1 MNVKSSLNILLI
13 ILASATMVFS
23 CGKSKE
29 SEEKQAQQIDSTLQ
43 AAIAKAPFND
53 ILEKAGFTIVGIK
66 KFPTAE
72 ARRSGQTVVYRSTSK
87 DPSGGVLYFS
97 NERKRS
103 FPTWHW
109 YFDDVAPDS
118 VTAVELNEDGMWDI
132 RISMSDG
139 SEREFLQ
146 GEEFTLFAESRSDW
160 LALNGTSSSSTDP
173 DHLAW
178 KCLDGHL
185 NTNWSSSMH
194 SSGEVFLEV
203 MAPFSIR
210 NGIMTVHTVEDG
222 RPRECEL
229 FADGKMIK
237 QFTLEDQAGEQKV
250 RLGADYSSV
259 EKIRFVVRSTY
270 DEGGN
275 VNIAEFKLE

>member
-1 MNVKSSLNILLI
+1 MNVITNRNILLVI
-13 ILASATMVFS
+13 IAGATMIFS
-23 CGKSKE
+23 CGQSKE
-29 SEEKQAQQIDSTLQ
+29 SGDKGAQQVDSTLSV
-43 AAIAKAPFND
+43 AIAKAPFND
-53 ILEKAGFTIVGIK
+53 MLEKAGFSIVSIE

-72 ARRSGQTVVYRSTSK
+72 ARKSGQAVVYRSTAK
-87 DPSGGVLYFS
+87 ELSGGILYFR

-109 YFDDVAPDS
+109 FFDGVAPDS
-118 VTAVELNEDGMWDI
+118 VRAVELNEDGMWDI

-146 GEEFTLFAESRSDW
+146 DEEFTLFAESRSDW
-160 LALNGTSSSSTDP
+160 IALNGTSSSSTDP
-173 DHLAW
+173 DHLVW
-178 KCLDGHL
+178 MCLDGRL
-185 NTNWSSSMH
+185 NTVWRSSLH

-203 MAPFSIR
+203 MSPFSIR
-210 NGIMTVHTVEDG
+210 NGVVTVHTIEEG
-222 RPRECEL
+222 CPRECEL
-229 FADGKMIK
+229 FADGKRIK

-250 RLGADYSSV
+250 QLGADYSSV